1 MKIRT
6 YTVSRESYR
15 AWRAQCPAEL
25 LSELTKIAKW
35 LGDPPLETSLPEP
48 ARLIAKPES
57 NGGAAEKKAAL
68 LALLD
73 EVDKRAAEQGAG
85 FNRHRLPG
93 TKPEFCELLKAYY
106 PAFRYIGLPATAD
119 YLKGACKFQ
128 RGVQPKHGKGAA
140 VWALFP
146 EYHLKLG

>member
-57 NGGAAEKKAAL
+57 NGGAAE
-68 LALLD
+68 
-73 EVDKRAAEQGAG
+73 RAAEQGAG